1 MRFIFRAALVA
12 WCLLSGNAACAEDNR
27 LAEADRGRQGA
38 VLDQLV
44 AAAIQDL
51 RASKTE
57 SALAS
62 VERLIA
68 MRPDFKL
75 AHLLKADLLQAKAGT
90 LSSFGQ
96 GSRKSPQ
103 NTELDGLKDEARVR
117 LMRYLDQ
124 PDPDKLPKQILQ
136 LAPGQRYALL
146 VDASRARLY
155 LFENQNGEPRLIRDF
170 YVTVG
175 RNGVHKKSEGDLKT
189 PTGVYTVTSKLLR
202 SQLTSFYGAGAFPLD
217 YPNEWDVEQ
226 GNTGHG
232 IWLHGVPPD
241 TYSRP
246 PKASEGCLVV
256 ANPDYQELNQYIQP
270 GNTPVV
276 IADRTEWLDREAWLT
291 ARRDIMS
298 AVTAWKTAWQKQ
310 DVDRYLDF
318 YSKDFLQRAGSGW
331 AAKKRQNIS
340 QKSWIRVGLSDINLF
355 LYPGNDLAVLN
366 LTQDYDSDKH
376 SDITRKRF
384 YLKRENGEWR
394 IALESSLQSAPAL
407 ASNN

>member
-12 WCLLSGNAACAEDNR
+12 WLLLSGGVAFADDIP
-27 LAEADRGRQGA
+27 LAESDSGAQGS

-51 RASKTE
+51 RASKTD

-75 AHLLKADLLQAKAGT
+75 AHLLKADLLQTKAGS
-90 LSSFGQ
+90 LSGFGQ
-96 GSRKSPQ
+96 GSRNSTQ

-146 VDASRARLY
+146 ADASRARLY

-175 RNGVHKKSEGDLKT
+175 RNGVHKKSEGDLRT
-189 PTGVYTVTSKLLR
+189 PTGVYTVTGKLSR
-202 SQLTSFYGAGAFPLD
+202 SQLTSFYGPGAFPLD

-291 ARRDIMS
+291 ARRDIMT
-298 AVTAWKTAWQKQ
+298 AVIAWKMAWQKQ

-318 YSKDFLQRAGSGW
+318 YSKDFIQRAGPGW
-331 AAKKRQNIS
+331 VAKKRQNIA

-376 SDITRKRF
+376 RDITRKRF
-384 YLKRENGEWR
+384 YLKLENGAWR
-394 IALESSLQSAPAL
+394 IVLENSLQSAPAL

>member
-1 MRFIFRAALVA
+1 MGILFRAALVA
-12 WCLLSGNAACAEDNR
+12 WLSMGVTTASAEDIR
-27 LAEADRGRQGA
+27 MSDADVGRQGSL
-38 VLDQLV
+38 LDQLV

-51 RASKTE
+51 RASKTD

-75 AHLLKADLLQAKAGT
+75 AHLLKADLLQIKAGT

-96 GSRKSPQ
+96 GSKRSTQ
-103 NTELDGLKDEARVR
+103 HTELDGLKDEARVR

-146 VDASRARLY
+146 ADASRARLY

-175 RNGVHKKSEGDLKT
+175 RNGVHKKVEGDLKT
-189 PTGVYTVTSKLLR
+189 PTGVYTVTSKL
-202 SQLTSFYGAGAFPLD
+202 SPKQLTPFYGAGAFPLD
-217 YPNEWDVEQ
+217 YPNEWDVKQ

-276 IADRTEWLDREAWLT
+276 IAERTDWLDRDEWLK

-298 AVTAWKTAWQKQ
+298 AVIAWKTAWQKQ

-318 YSKDFLQRAGSGW
+318 YSQDFLKRAGSGW
-331 AAKKRQNIS
+331 VAKKRQNIL
-340 QKSWIRVGLSDINLF
+340 QKNWIRIGLSDINLF
-355 LYPGNDLAVLN
+355 LYPGNDLAVMN
-366 LTQDYDSDKH
+366 FTQDYDSDKH
-376 SDITRKRF
+376 RDLTRKRF
-384 YLKRENGEWR
+384 YLKQDNGEWR
-394 IALESSLQSAPAL
+394 IALESSLQSAPSL